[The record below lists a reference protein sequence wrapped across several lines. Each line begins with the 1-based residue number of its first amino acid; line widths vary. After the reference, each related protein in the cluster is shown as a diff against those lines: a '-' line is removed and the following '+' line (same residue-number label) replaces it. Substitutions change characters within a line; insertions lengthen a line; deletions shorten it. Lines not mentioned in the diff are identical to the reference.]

1 MTENATRRL
10 TYLTKGCLSS
20 EKDSP
25 LGASTT
31 ELTDVKVLKGLL
43 AQGPHG
49 GRAAL
54 LPRLPKTLSGLMSW
68 SSGQDAGV
76 VKAGDLLSSFSRSLF
91 GYFD

>member
-1 MTENATRRL
+1 MENAKHRL

-25 LGASTT
+25 LGASVT

-43 AQGPHG
+43 AEGPHG

-54 LPRLPKTLSGLMSW
+54 LPGL
-68 SSGQDAGV
+68 
-76 VKAGDLLSSFSRSLF
+76 
-91 GYFD
+91 